1 MSDTT
6 CRCDGLNTVTVT
18 VTTSLSVEFPIQ
30 YVPTDAGFIRVH
42 HASMAEDSMLLEIRD
57 EMRRMREDV
66 SALVAQQKQVADQQ
80 EHLLAR
86 LDALSS
92 ASISAAATKSPPPP
106 RSIQHSSSIRLS
118 SSNAGTRDPFFGASL
133 KRVHPM
139 FVIPVSTILAPSF
152 LHFRSHEEL
161 KGAGHLV
168 EYQDW
173 MEESVLFVSH
183 TWLRQ
188 QHPDNER
195 GVKFAL
201 LRAVL
206 QRAVE
211 GTLDIG
217 PHWFTGLVFKKAG
230 FPFRLR
236 AADMQRNLANGYVFM
251 DYMSIPQADPEAQKR
266 AIASLVSYVSASAYF
281 MCLAGPWT
289 HEDGSPRDDM
299 AWSGRGWCRM
309 EMTANALSP
318 STKPIILACSP
329 TRIVTIGPGGHIGR
343 EWLVS
348 ARVGHGAFSVDSDKA
363 ALAPYLQRLIIAR
376 KALALSDG
384 DMVLYRTLHAAAS
397 WLLDGCEVAEPEAEP
412 YEAWMASM
420 RFETAKDTPRNGLT
434 PLHFACMTGRADL
447 VEALLD
453 RGAAVGSAV
462 KSNEPKVS
470 IMKLATPLSLAVSYA
485 RDANIIE
492 LLLSHGADPLQ
503 AVTFTGS
510 TCVHFAMLSENMVAL
525 RALMRHDASL
535 IRAQNRMNI
544 GPIALGTMTARLHFY
559 TMLSKE
565 FPDEVLAAFHGHD
578 PNAGMSLM
586 SNAIV
591 NGSATVG
598 ILEMILDAGVPV
610 DQCGQGKGV
619 GPMKKV
625 LRMAKMISWLRPMGR
640 MPEFAF
646 VFAYLVYMP
655 ALSCAAYFGM
665 LTIVDLF
672 LERGADVNH
681 TANKYGLAPLHLA
694 AIGGH
699 DDVCAR
705 LLDQGAAPGAKDK
718 RGRTAL
724 TYATRLGHDT
734 VRRRLTAAGRGGAA
748 PAVTL
753 AAAAKLSTND
763 RVLPFGTTYSE

>member
-1 MSDTT
+1 
-6 CRCDGLNTVTVT
+6 
-18 VTTSLSVEFPIQ
+18 
-30 YVPTDAGFIRVH
+30 
-42 HASMAEDSMLLEIRD
+42 MAEQSTLVEIRD
-57 EMRRMREDV
+57 EVRRMREDV
-66 SALVAQQKQVADQQ
+66 SALATQQ
-80 EHLLAR
+80 EQVLAR
-86 LDALSS
+86 LDALTSGT
-92 ASISAAATKSPPPP
+92 SISKSPPPSA
-106 RSIQHSSSIRLS
+106 SIRQSSSIA
-118 SSNAGTRDPFFGASL
+118 AGTRDPFFGASL
-133 KRVHPM
+133 MRVHPM

-161 KGAGHLV
+161 KEAGHLV

-173 MEESVLFVSH
+173 MEESVLFCSH
-183 TWLRQ
+183 TWLRRN
-188 QHPDNER
+188 HPDNEQ

-236 AADMQRNLANGYVFM
+236 AADLRRNLTNGYVFM

-309 EMTANALSP
+309 EMTANVLSP

-343 EWLVS
+343 EWLVT
-348 ARVGHGAFSVDSDKA
+348 ARVGHGAYSVDSDKA

-397 WLLDGCEVAEPEAEP
+397 WLLDGCEVVAEPELEP
-412 YEAWMASM
+412 YEEWMASM
-420 RFETAKDTPRNGLT
+420 RFETAKDTARNGLT
-434 PLHFACMTGRADL
+434 PLHFAVMTGRAEL

-453 RGAAVGSAV
+453 RGAAVGSAA
-462 KSNEPKVS
+462 KSNEPHITV
-470 IMKLATPLSLAVSYA
+470 MKLATPLSLAVSYA

-492 LLLSHGADPLQ
+492 LLLSRGADPLQ

-510 TCVHFAMLSENMVAL
+510 TCVHFAMLADNMVAL
-525 RALMRHDASL
+525 RALVRHDPSL
-535 IRAQNRMNI
+535 IRAQNRMKM
-544 GPIALGTMTARLHFY
+544 GPIALGTMTARLNFY
-559 TMLSKE
+559 RTLSEE
-565 FPDEVLAAFHGHD
+565 FPVEVLAAFRGHD

-586 SNAIV
+586 NNAIV

-610 DQCGQGKGV
+610 DQCGQGKGF
-619 GPMKKV
+619 GPIKKV
-625 LRMAKMISWLRPMGR
+625 LRMAKMIAWLRPMGK
-640 MPEFAF
+640 MPEFVF
-646 VFAYLVYMP
+646 VFAYLTCMT
-655 ALSCAAYFGM
+655 ALSCAAYSGM

-681 TANKYGLAPLHLA
+681 NANKYGLAPLHLA

-699 DDVCAR
+699 DDVCTR
-705 LLDQGAAPGAKDK
+705 LLEKGAVPGAKDK

-734 VRRRLTAAGRGGAA
+734 VRRRLAAAGRGGAA

-753 AAAAKLSTND
+753 AAGAKLSTSD
-763 RVLPFGTTYSE
+763 RVLPFGIVEEEE